1 MPAFSL
7 RLAVP
12 VRVFGDDLR
21 ASVAD
26 SRLAGFEG
34 VQIDAVTRALDLSQ
48 LSQTGFRDLRHLL
61 ESQHQTAVALRAE
74 TGPDGLGP
82 RADVDRVL
90 DRADSVLRAAA
101 ALAVPAVCLDLGRLP
116 PAPPII
122 VNKPKVSQAMAG
134 FLILP
139 DPVADEPEPASVKP
153 VDPGLVAHWQRA
165 MGALAEI
172 ADRYG
177 VMVAFSSALSSL
189 AALDAVLRPVN
200 CPWFGVDF
208 DTVGLLRDEWTA
220 DNAFDAL
227 GGAIRHVRARD
238 AVVGEGG
245 RTKPAILG
253 RGDVAWRTTLEL
265 LDAAGYHAAVTIDP
279 TDLPDPKAAAVAGL
293 KQLRAVLAT

>member
-12 VRVFGDDLR
+12 ARVFGDDLR
-21 ASVAD
+21 ASVAA

-34 VQIDAVTRALDLSQ
+34 VQLDAVTRALDLTQ

-61 ESQHQTAVALRAE
+61 ESQQQSAVALRAE

-82 RADVDRVL
+82 TADVDRVL
-90 DRADSVLRAAA
+90 DRADGVLRAAA
-101 ALAVPAVCLDLGRLP
+101 ALAVPVVCLDLGRLP
-116 PAPPII
+116 PAPPT
-122 VNKPKVSQAMAG
+122 VVKKSKVTQAMAG

-139 DPVADEPEPASVKP
+139 EPVADEPEPVAVKP
-153 VDPGLVAHWQRA
+153 VDPRLVAHWQRA

-189 AALDAVLRPVN
+189 AALDAVLRPVG

-208 DTVGLLRDEWTA
+208 DTVGLLRDEWTPG
-220 DNAFDAL
+220 DAFDAL
-227 GGAIRHVRARD
+227 GDAVRHVRARD

-245 RTKPAILG
+245 RTKSAILG

-265 LDAAGYHAAVTIDP
+265 LDAAGYHSAVTIDP